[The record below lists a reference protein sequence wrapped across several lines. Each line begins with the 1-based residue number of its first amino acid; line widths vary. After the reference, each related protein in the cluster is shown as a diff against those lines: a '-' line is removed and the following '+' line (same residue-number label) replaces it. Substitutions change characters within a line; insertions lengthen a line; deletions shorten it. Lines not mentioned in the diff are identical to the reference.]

1 MTQKAESKELLQRAT
16 AGDKLN
22 SSCQTHLALRKG
34 IQFNY
39 AVSVCKVKRSLNFT
53 LT

>member
-1 MTQKAESKELLQRAT
+1 
-16 AGDKLN
+16 
-22 SSCQTHLALRKG
+22 LRKG

-53 LT
+53 LTWTRYFIFRF